1 MKTVY
6 TADRAEGGI
15 FVCFSESG
23 DKAEIP
29 AESLP
34 AGFGEGW
41 RIVFEDGGNGVT
53 SEHVSIKFSKKTLDK
68 LFSQCYNTTNDKER
82 QQVKMT
88 QINLFYAYFYFYFIT
103 LRNKVCKLCCN

>member
-6 TADRAEGGI
+6 TADRSEGGI

-23 DKAEIP
+23 DKVEIP

-41 RIVFEDGGNGVT
+41 RIVFEDGGNGVI
-53 SEHVSIKFSKKTLDK
+53 SEILPPDEEKIKNIRARFDKIFKKN
-68 LFSQCYNTTNDKER
+68 S
-82 QQVKMT
+82 
-88 QINLFYAYFYFYFIT
+88 
-103 LRNKVCKLCCN
+103 

>member
-6 TADRAEGGI
+6 TADRAEDGI

-23 DKAEIP
+23 DKKEFP

-41 RIVFEDGGNGVT
+41 RIVFEDGGNGEI
-53 SEHVSIKFSKKTLDK
+53 SEILPPDEEKIKSVRSRFDKIFKKN
-68 LFSQCYNTTNDKER
+68 S
-82 QQVKMT
+82 
-88 QINLFYAYFYFYFIT
+88 
-103 LRNKVCKLCCN
+103 